1 MLDAKS
7 TPTSFFDLKWGFN
20 PSCGIERAQMRVFQT
35 LKRVL
40 PVLVT
45 AFSAG
50 CSNPH
55 KQLGGTDIPVVP
67 QLDHVDTAVVDGSK
81 SKIEAGTVTFRGTV
95 YDALER
101 ARWSVSNFEHN
112 GWNLESITGTQ
123 QKATAVFGNA
133 KVLNGIQRVATL
145 VVTADRR
152 NGTAV
157 IHFSNRK
164 VPAEPETTS
173 EGTSSKPSSDQATS
187 SLDSKDVGS
196 SATAGASEPS

>member
-1 MLDAKS
+1 MY
-7 TPTSFFDLKWGFN
+7 
-20 PSCGIERAQMRVFQT
+20 VFQT
-35 LKRVL
+35 LKRIL
-40 PVLVT
+40 PILT
-45 AFSAG
+45 ATFIAG

-67 QLDHVDTAVVDGSK
+67 QLDHVDTTVVDGSNTR
-81 SKIEAGTVTFRGTV
+81 IDAGTVTFRGTV

-112 GWNLESITGTQ
+112 GWVLESITGTQ

-133 KVLNGIQRVATL
+133 KVLNGVQRIATL

-157 IHFSNRK
+157 IHFSNRE
-164 VPAEPETTS
+164 VPAGSGTQSEGASSKAASDPAASSSDSNDDGAGSTS
-173 EGTSSKPSSDQATS
+173 EASKPS
-187 SLDSKDVGS
+187 
-196 SATAGASEPS
+196 